1 MPANPLQIHILITS
15 DSGRTAERTYLRDED
30 GWAMLS
36 RLTNTDGNAIEEQER
51 ALECTNEALMDAM
64 FAVHSAFGMM
74 REDGDAPIPALVP
87 VDTRPQDPGVM
98 N

>member
-1 MPANPLQIHILITS
+1 MPAHPIQIHILITH

-30 GWAMLS
+30 GWALLTRMLEA
-36 RLTNTDGNAIEEQER
+36 DGGAHEEIEQT
-51 ALECTNEALMDAM
+51 LEHTNEALFDALQS
-64 FAVHSAFGMM
+64 VHAAFGTMLVK
-74 REDGDAPIPALVP
+74 GDAPLPSLVP